1 MKTDVVILG
10 AVALVTAYFFW
21 NTSSLTA
28 KYADP
33 SPNAP
38 AVPRSII
45 QAIVEKIQA
54 GAPWLQPVNT
64 VFINPMTTPQGSTEY
79 NARLLFLD
87 TRGFFG
93 EQYDITA
100 AVAQDGSVNILKKT
114 STSSPSAFGPFEPFS
129 SDKYQDYS
137 DVNVSLRAQL
147 QQALQQTRELPGT
160 TNVLA

>member
-1 MKTDVVILG
+1 M
-10 AVALVTAYFFW
+10 
-21 NTSSLTA
+21 
-28 KYADP
+28 
-33 SPNAP
+33 
-38 AVPRSII
+38 
-45 QAIVEKIQA
+45 
-54 GAPWLQPVNT
+54 
-64 VFINPMTTPQGSTEY
+64 
-79 NARLLFLD
+79 FLD